1 MFEKPINVRMVDW
14 DDAVRYA
21 VFLHPWGI
29 TEEFNQVSNSRYLQG
44 TIVTVLWLIE
54 GDLCCS

>member
-1 MFEKPINVRMVDW
+1 MFEKPIHVRMVDW

-29 TEEFNQVSNSRYLQG
+29 TEEFNLVSGSHYLQG
-44 TIVTVLWLIE
+44 AIVNVLFLVE
-54 GDLCCS
+54 EDSCCS

>member
-1 MFEKPINVRMVDW
+1 MFEKPIHVRIVDW

-29 TEEFNQVSNSRYLQG
+29 TEEFNQVSDSRHLQG
-44 TIVTVLWLIE
+44 AIVTVLWLVE
-54 GDLCCS
+54 EDPCCS